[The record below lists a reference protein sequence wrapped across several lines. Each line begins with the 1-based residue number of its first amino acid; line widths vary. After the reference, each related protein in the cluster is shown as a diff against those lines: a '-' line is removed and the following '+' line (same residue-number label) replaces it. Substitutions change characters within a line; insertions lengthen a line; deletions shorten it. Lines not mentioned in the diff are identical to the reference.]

1 MPATHAS
8 HAHPHARFRSV
19 CALAARSCSGF
30 VVDAAGSE
38 REHAGHGMP
47 TSGRMRRRRP
57 SGSAMKARM
66 TVVRTAI
73 GDIKP
78 YGNANES
85 PFGHVFAFVARV
97 KVLSRGFGSASD
109 DGIDCPT
116 LQWNER
122 IEWFEYDALDD
133 RWRHRGDVIADMYQ
147 RHRASRTFRDWN
159 EFRHTAAKDDR
170 KAPVD
175 LRRTASEKDAKH
187 WIARNGFEWD
197 SRIADRPGMGVR
209 GGNRGGAGESLAVG
223 AEPAASRSFRPGLFR
238 RQPQSAG
245 HTGTRDSERRADHP
259 QVHREGDDEVG
270 DERPG

>member
-1 MPATHAS
+1 
-8 HAHPHARFRSV
+8 
-19 CALAARSCSGF
+19 
-30 VVDAAGSE
+30 
-38 REHAGHGMP
+38 
-47 TSGRMRRRRP
+47 
-57 SGSAMKARM
+57 MKARM

-223 AEPAASRSFRPGLFR
+223 PSRR
-238 RQPQSAG
+238 RVVHFDLGFSGGSPRVRATQVLETRNGVPTIHKFIAKEMTRSETSDPDNLERWRGQIDLPQ
-245 HTGTRDSERRADHP
+245 DWEL
-259 QVHREGDDEVG
+259 
-270 DERPG
+270 